1 MKVKFSDKFYNVSMR
16 GRVKDL
22 PASLAKELIKLGEA
36 LPVEA
41 EPIEVKKTRKP
52 KA

>member
-1 MKVKFSDKFYNVSMR
+1 MR

-36 LPVEA
+36 TEEKDAPT
-41 EPIEVKKTRKP
+41 EVKKTRNTK
-52 KA
+52 KDVN